1 MGIWSSCAGE
11 WVVPYQLGGELF
23 WGPIGMPYRPYILRT
38 EKQNGKK
45 LKDGIT
51 GRNSLLKQETGS
63 GDNKDHSPSSSTV
76 SKSEAKT
83 PAILDVRNED
93 NKDQKLKCDRST
105 SSMKSVLQM
114 VPYLF
119 FNHISAH

>member
-1 MGIWSSCAGE
+1 M
-11 WVVPYQLGGELF
+11 
-23 WGPIGMPYRPYILRT
+23 
-38 EKQNGKK
+38 
-45 LKDGIT
+45 KDGIT

-83 PAILDVRNED
+83 PAVLDVRNED